1 MSGMLQ
7 DLINS
12 LYEMI
17 EDAKAIPL
25 SSEKCIVDREKMRYL
40 IEEIM
45 RCLPED
51 IKSAQEIMDKRN
63 HLIAEAKSQAEAVL
77 NNAENSARKMVSQ
90 QEVVIQAQR
99 DAKEIVLNAQTK
111 SGEIKKVS
119 TDFCDDSLRRAEE
132 GIALILEDVKNTRR
146 KFKGIK

>member
-1 MSGMLQ
+1 MLQ